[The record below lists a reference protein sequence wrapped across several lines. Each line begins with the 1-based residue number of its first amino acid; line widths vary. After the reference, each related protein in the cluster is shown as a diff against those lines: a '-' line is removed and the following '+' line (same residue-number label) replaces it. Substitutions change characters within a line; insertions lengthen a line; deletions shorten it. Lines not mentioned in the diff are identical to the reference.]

1 MDKNKLQSSIILCM
15 ISAVAGAGL
24 TLAGTSLGNSKLPES
39 FQKLSECVS
48 IINERGAVTFNED
61 EAINGYLMGGADKY
75 TSIVPDY
82 SEDEITQITHYVNEA
97 GTAVASGFQ
106 IERSDDGTILL
117 TLVEEGKAAYKS
129 GLRTNDKVISIG
141 GKDVAKE
148 GYENI
153 ANKMLGKQDTEVEL
167 QIQRGSLQKTI
178 IFKRDNVFIRSI
190 NWEKKRNVGYIK
202 IDKYDDMVTI
212 YMEEALEQ
220 LGDCNAYVVD
230 LRQNGGGRIDTAVR
244 LLQYFSPGIKI
255 NLHGEK
261 VDSEEKIVQKANS
274 VIDTPIVILVDSETG
289 SSSEIMTSAIKQYN
303 SNATIVGTRTY
314 GKGIYQNYEKLESG
328 DYLSYTAGYFT
339 VGDWE
344 CWQGVGIA
352 PDVEVEMDPA
362 LIGTDKD
369 IQLKKAL
376 ELLD

>member
-1 MDKNKLQSSIILCM
+1 M

-24 TLAGTSLGNSKLPES
+24 TLAGTSLGTGNSKLPKS

-48 IINERGAVTFNED
+48 IINEKGVGTFNEN
-61 EAINGYLMGGADKY
+61 EAVNGYLSSGLDKY
-75 TSIVPDY
+75 THIVTDM
-82 SEDEITQITHYVNEA
+82 STDRIAQVTDYVNES

-106 IERSDDGTILL
+106 VARSDDGNILL
-117 TLVEEGKAAYKS
+117 TIVEEGKAAYNS
-129 GLRTNDKVISIG
+129 GLRTNDKVICIG
-141 GKDVAKE
+141 GKEVAKE
-148 GYENI
+148 GFENI

-167 QIQRGSLQKTI
+167 LIQRGSTQENVM
-178 IFKRDNVFIRSI
+178 FKRDNVYVRSVD
-190 NWEKKRNVGYIK
+190 WKKEKNTGYIK
-202 IDKYDDMVTI
+202 IDKYNDMSLL
-212 YMEEALEQ
+212 YMGEAIEQ
-220 LGDCNAYVVD
+220 LGDCDGYVID
-230 LRQNGGGRIDTAVR
+230 LRQNGGGQIDIAVS

-255 NLHGEK
+255 KLNGEK
-261 VDSEEKIVQKANS
+261 VESEEKAVQKANT
-274 VIDTPIVILVDSETG
+274 VIDSPIVMLVDSETA
-289 SSSEIMTSAIKQYN
+289 SSSEIIASAIKQYN
-303 SNATIVGTRTY
+303 SEAMIVGTNTL
-314 GKGIYQNYEKLESG
+314 GKGIYQNLEKLESG